1 MFGLDGCFLKGGVDG
16 MLLAAVGKDG
26 KDQVYPIAWVVV
38 ESDNRDSWSW
48 FIQVLVDDLGIID
61 GRSVISDQ

>member
-1 MFGLDGCFLKGGVDG
+1 

-61 GRSVISDQ
+61 GRSVISDH